1 MRNYK
6 IFVIILLAISITMT
20 TSISYA
26 QISEQI
32 PSPKQQIDNG
42 VAPHDVI
49 CKDGLVLVESSTN
62 QIECIHET
70 TAQKMGWRV
79 ISQPIPI
86 LEKTNVSLPSA
97 YNSNEM
103 IGTLEDPLYSLPT
116 PRNASFTVTFP
127 SSVSINETFDIEYT
141 WIADPRYGTQHKN
154 DKKGYTVISSVAL
167 EIEHVNLKSNGSDFS
182 FNKLVSKTPEL
193 EFVSVRGDEIFH
205 DCRREGYDR
214 INLTSNNMDDRTGIF
229 SYKFTQY
236 PSTNFTFPPIAIF
249 STDKAHVYI
258 SAINVGNGIINLE
271 RIYPPHEIISGDPC
285 AKIETNSSA
294 NVTSQNKTNTLSEPQ
309 NNTLDQKPSCI
320 TRLQWQGI
328 SENERYAI
336 LNNHTTCQLL
346 SGEYI
351 TNLPLI
357 GYQLFPREIF
367 DSFSEFVYSEFDS
380 FESFI
385 DHVGITDEMWKKEFR
400 SYYDNVPTKSYTH
413 ISKHILS
420 PKQQVDSGVAP
431 HDVICRNGLFLVE
444 RSTNEIACT
453 HETTAQKMGWR
464 VISQPIPILEE
475 TNVSFQDTL
484 NSNKTVKKTLEEPLY

>member
-1 MRNYK
+1 MSLFQ
-6 IFVIILLAISITMT
+6 IFAHGSPDIISCGGYIRSRFIIISDVCGNIET
-20 TSISYA
+20 YA
-26 QISEQI
+26 SVLDMEIGGNQSRTRFHTYFRANLVK
-32 PSPKQQIDNG
+32 KQLDSG
-42 VAPHDVI
+42 MAPHDVI
-49 CKDGLVLVESSTN
+49 CRDGLVLVESSTN
-62 QIECIHET
+62 QIECTHET

-86 LEKTNVSLPSA
+86 LEKTNVSLSNA

-103 IGTLEDPLYSLPT
+103 ITTLENPLYSLPA
-116 PRNASFTVTFP
+116 PRNASFNVTFP
-127 SSVSINETFDIEYT
+127 NSVSINETFDIEYV
-141 WIADPRYGTQHKN
+141 WIADPRYGTPSNINKKN
-154 DKKGYTVISSVAL
+154 STVISMIAL

-182 FNKLVSKTPEL
+182 FSKLISKTPEL
-193 EFVSVRGDEIFH
+193 EFVSVRGDEMFYE
-205 DCRREGYDR
+205 CRKQGYDR
-214 INLTSNNMDDRTGIF
+214 INITSDNVDDQTGTF

-236 PSTNFTFPPIAIF
+236 PSTDFIFPPISIS
-249 STDKAHVYI
+249 STDAYVSI
-258 SAINVGNGIINLE
+258 SATNIGNGIINLE

-294 NVTSQNKTNTLSEPQ
+294 NATSQNKVNTLSEPQ

-351 TNLPLI
+351 TNLPPI

-400 SYYDNVPTKSYTH
+400 SYYDNITKQS
-413 ISKHILS
+413 
-420 PKQQVDSGVAP
+420 
-431 HDVICRNGLFLVE
+431 HDFFF
-444 RSTNEIACT
+444 
-453 HETTAQKMGWR
+453 H
-464 VISQPIPILEE
+464 
-475 TNVSFQDTL
+475 
-484 NSNKTVKKTLEEPLY
+484 

>member
-86 LEKTNVSLPSA
+86 LEKTNVSLPGA

-103 IGTLEDPLYSLPT
+103 IGTLEDPLYSLSS
-116 PRNASFTVTFP
+116 PRNASFNVTFP
-127 SSVSINETFDIEYT
+127 NSVSINETFDIEYT
-141 WIADPRYGTQHKN
+141 WIADPRYGTPSN
-154 DKKGYTVISSVAL
+154 IDKKNSTVISMIAL

-182 FNKLVSKTPEL
+182 FSKLISKTPEL
-193 EFVSVRGDEIFH
+193 EFVSVRGDEMFYE
-205 DCRREGYDR
+205 CRKQGYDR
-214 INLTSNNMDDRTGIF
+214 INITSDNVDDQTGTF

-236 PSTNFTFPPIAIF
+236 PSTDFIFPPISIS
-249 STDKAHVYI
+249 STDAYVSI
-258 SAINVGNGIINLE
+258 SATNVGNGILNLE
-271 RIYPPHEIISGDPC
+271 RIYPPHEIIYGDPC
-285 AKIETNSSA
+285 TKIETNSSA

-380 FESFI
+380 FEML
-385 DHVGITDEMWKKEFR
+385 H
-400 SYYDNVPTKSYTH
+400 
-413 ISKHILS
+413 L
-420 PKQQVDSGVAP
+420 
-431 HDVICRNGLFLVE
+431 
-444 RSTNEIACT
+444 
-453 HETTAQKMGWR
+453 
-464 VISQPIPILEE
+464 
-475 TNVSFQDTL
+475 
-484 NSNKTVKKTLEEPLY
+484 

>member
-79 ISQPIPI
+79 ISQPLPI

-103 IGTLEDPLYSLPT
+103 IGTLEDPLYSLPS
-116 PRNASFTVTFP
+116 PRNASFNVTFP
-127 SSVSINETFDIEYT
+127 NSVSINETFDIEYV
-141 WIADPRYGTQHKN
+141 WIADPRYETLSEN
-154 DKKGYTVISSVAL
+154 DNNYTVISTVAL

-193 EFVSVRGDEIFH
+193 EFVSVRGDEIFYE
-205 DCRREGYDR
+205 CRRDGYDR
-214 INLTSNNMDDRTGIF
+214 INIASNNVDDQTVTF

-236 PSTNFTFPPIAIF
+236 PSTNFTFPPIVIF
-249 STDKAHVYI
+249 SIDQAHVAI
-258 SAINVGNGIINLE
+258 SATNVGNGIINLE
-271 RIYPPHEIISGDPC
+271 RIYPPHEIIYGDPC
-285 AKIETNSSA
+285 TKIETNSSA
-294 NVTSQNKTNTLSEPQ
+294 NVTSQNKVNALSEPQ

-320 TRLQWQGI
+320 IRLQWQAI

-346 SGEYI
+346 NGKYI
-351 TNLPLI
+351 TNLPPI
-357 GYQLFPREIF
+357 GYQLFPKYAFEGMPTFIDINYDSF
-367 DSFSEFVYSEFDS
+367 DSFIVD
-380 FESFI
+380 I
-385 DHVGITDEMWKKEFR
+385 GITDETWIEDFS
-400 SYYDNVPTKSYTH
+400 SYYYNMTTKSYPH
-413 ISKHILS
+413 ISKQTLS
-420 PKQQVDSGVAP
+420 PKQQIDSGVEL
-431 HDVICRNGLFLVE
+431 HNVICRNGLFL
-444 RSTNEIACT
+444 
-453 HETTAQKMGWR
+453 
-464 VISQPIPILEE
+464 P
-475 TNVSFQDTL
+475 
-484 NSNKTVKKTLEEPLY
+484 

>member
-1 MRNYK
+1 MNMQNYK
-6 IFVIILLAISITMT
+6 ILVIILLAISITVI

-32 PSPKQQIDNG
+32 PSPKKQLDSG
-42 VAPHDVI
+42 MAPHDVI
-49 CKDGLVLVESSTN
+49 CRDGLVLVESSTN
-62 QIECIHET
+62 QIECTHET

-86 LEKTNVSLPSA
+86 LEKTNVSLSNA

-103 IGTLEDPLYSLPT
+103 ITTLENPLYSLPA
-116 PRNASFTVTFP
+116 PRNASFNVTFP
-127 SSVSINETFDIEYT
+127 NSVSINETFDIEYV
-141 WIADPRYGTQHKN
+141 WIADPRYGTPSNINKKN
-154 DKKGYTVISSVAL
+154 STVISMIAL

-182 FNKLVSKTPEL
+182 FSKLISKTPEL
-193 EFVSVRGDEIFH
+193 EFVSVRGDEMFYE
-205 DCRREGYDR
+205 CRKQGYDR
-214 INLTSNNMDDRTGIF
+214 INITSDNVDDQTGTF

-236 PSTNFTFPPIAIF
+236 PSTDFIFPPISIS
-249 STDKAHVYI
+249 STDAYVSI
-258 SAINVGNGIINLE
+258 SATNIGNGIINLE

-294 NVTSQNKTNTLSEPQ
+294 NATSQNKVNTLSEPQ

-351 TNLPLI
+351 TNLPPI

-400 SYYDNVPTKSYTH
+400 SYYDNITKQS
-413 ISKHILS
+413 
-420 PKQQVDSGVAP
+420 
-431 HDVICRNGLFLVE
+431 HDFFF
-444 RSTNEIACT
+444 
-453 HETTAQKMGWR
+453 H
-464 VISQPIPILEE
+464 
-475 TNVSFQDTL
+475 
-484 NSNKTVKKTLEEPLY
+484 